1 VVHTFPE
8 GFIPIG
14 DAFAQALEAT
24 EDCAPL
30 LRSIDEA
37 KSNDERFVLFD
48 KYDAVKRRVEKRMRS
63 AIADGHLRPFMRGQN
78 GQIEQMVDRKGFL
91 VDRKGFPRE
100 SFGVPGIENV
110 PHHLTNPGPDTDGRP
125 IFLRSSDF
133 ESWLKIY
140 RLKRN
145 TRAGAPIKYDW
156 PDAKN
161 FAMDQLNKEG
171 EFREWDDGW
180 KTRADL
186 ERRVLTYMEK
196 ATGECNG
203 PAPST
208 LRAKVAQW
216 VAEWQT
222 NANK

>member
-1 VVHTFPE
+1 MAHPLPE
-8 GFIPIG
+8 GVIPIG

-30 LRSIDEA
+30 LRSIDKA
-37 KSNDERFVLFD
+37 KTNDERFGFFD
-48 KYDAVKRRVEKRMRS
+48 KYDAVLRRVEKRMRS

-78 GQIEQMVDRKGFL
+78 GQIEQIVDREGF
-91 VDRKGFPRE
+91 RRE

-133 ESWLKIY
+133 ERWLKIY

-145 TRAGAPIKYDW
+145 RRAGAPIKYDW

-161 FAMDQLNKEG
+161 FAMDLLNKEG
-171 EFREWDDGW
+171 EFREW
-180 KTRADL
+180 
-186 ERRVLTYMEK
+186 
-196 ATGECNG
+196 
-203 PAPST
+203 
-208 LRAKVAQW
+208 
-216 VAEWQT
+216 
-222 NANK
+222 